1 MKKIAAL
8 LIALFLVS
16 SIVYAQA
23 GPKGVHEPGTGIESN
38 ESGQGTGQGIQVQT
52 TAQEGEANQTQE
64 QAREKNKEMIQ
75 QGLTNAL
82 TRVKNEN
89 ARQRIQQNIEKFMQK
104 YMERMQRMEGVEIED
119 VDNETGAVTLRA
131 KEEVRF
137 FGFIKG
143 KATKRFEMDDKGNI
157 NERAPWYSLFYSE
170 VKSSETE
177 E

>member
-1 MKKIAAL
+1 MKKLIAL
-8 LIALFLVS
+8 LVALFLVS
-16 SIVYAQA
+16 SIVFAQG
-23 GPKGVHEPGTGIESN
+23 GPQGIHEPGTGMESN
-38 ESGQGTGQGIQVQT
+38 ETGKETAKGVQVQT
-52 TAQEGEANQTQE
+52 TAEEGEQNQTQE
-64 QAREKNKEMIQ
+64 RTRKTAEEITA
-75 QGLTNAL
+75 GLQNAL
-82 TRVKNEN
+82 GNVKNEN

-119 VDNETGAVTLRA
+119 VDNETGAVTLKA

-170 VKSSETE
+170 VKPSETE

>member
-1 MKKIAAL
+1 MKKLAAL
-8 LIALFLVS
+8 FVALFLVS

-23 GPKGVHEPGTGIESN
+23 GPKGIHEPGTGLESN

-52 TAQEGEANQTQE
+52 TAQEGEQNQTQE
-64 QAREKNKEMIQ
+64 RARKTAEELTA
-75 QGLTNAL
+75 GLQNAL
-82 TRVKNEN
+82 GNVKNEN
-89 ARQRIQQNIEKFMQK
+89 AKQRIQQNIEKFMQK
-104 YMERMQRMEGVEIED
+104 YMERMQRMEGVEIEN
-119 VDNETGAVTLRA
+119 VDNETGAVTVRA

-157 NERAPWYSLFYSE
+157 NERAPWYKFLYSE
-170 VKSSETE
+170 VKPSETE